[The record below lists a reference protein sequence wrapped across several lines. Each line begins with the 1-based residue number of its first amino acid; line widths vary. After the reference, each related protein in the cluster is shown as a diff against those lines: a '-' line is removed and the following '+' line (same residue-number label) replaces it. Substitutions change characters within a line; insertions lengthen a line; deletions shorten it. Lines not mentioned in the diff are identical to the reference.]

1 MQLDDMDY
9 ELLFRMCHLPAGCP
23 PQLMC
28 WSCFHHTRRHPLMS
42 PFDQVHLE
50 AAQRRQSL
58 LDQFI
63 VLHDRLG
70 TATRK
75 CSVLSKVMSSCA
87 AHSPRFYGSIQ
98 IAALVAC
105 NGRSPSQ
112 ISRGKLP
119 PVLTINLQIPAASQT
134 CSTTSGGH
142 APCQPDR

>member
-50 AAQRRQSL
+50 AARRRQSL

-98 IAALVAC
+98 IAALVAL
-105 NGRSPSQ
+105 NGALHADEYVFARRHAIYIITMCRWLPEKPSF
-112 ISRGKLP
+112 S
-119 PVLTINLQIPAASQT
+119 VLWL
-134 CSTTSGGH
+134 
-142 APCQPDR
+142 D